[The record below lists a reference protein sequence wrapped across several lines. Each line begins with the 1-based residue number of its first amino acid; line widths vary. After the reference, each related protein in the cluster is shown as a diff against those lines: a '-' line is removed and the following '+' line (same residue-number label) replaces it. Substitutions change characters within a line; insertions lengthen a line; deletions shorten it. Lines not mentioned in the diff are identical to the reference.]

1 MKTIITVAF
10 VAITLTSCKK
20 FETNNQNTRMQEDM
34 DHSTTM
40 NENGSM
46 MQDSAKM
53 NGNMDHN
60 NMAEKTEDAKTTVTT
75 KQGDINLQGVFS
87 SYLALKNALVSD
99 DANTASTS
107 AGVLKNAVEKLD
119 KSKIPSEKSATFN
132 DAVADMEEHA
142 SHIIG
147 KAGDIEHQREHFA
160 LLSKDVYQLAKDFGA
175 GQTLYK
181 EFCPMYDDN
190 KGGFWLSERKEIKNP
205 FFGKKMLK
213 CGEVQETL
221 K

>member
-75 KQGDINLQGVFS
+75 KQGDINLQGVF
-87 SYLALKNALVSD
+87 
-99 DANTASTS
+99 
-107 AGVLKNAVEKLD
+107 
-119 KSKIPSEKSATFN
+119 
-132 DAVADMEEHA
+132 
-142 SHIIG
+142 
-147 KAGDIEHQREHFA
+147 
-160 LLSKDVYQLAKDFGA
+160 
-175 GQTLYK
+175 
-181 EFCPMYDDN
+181 
-190 KGGFWLSERKEIKNP
+190 
-205 FFGKKMLK
+205 
-213 CGEVQETL
+213 
-221 K
+221 